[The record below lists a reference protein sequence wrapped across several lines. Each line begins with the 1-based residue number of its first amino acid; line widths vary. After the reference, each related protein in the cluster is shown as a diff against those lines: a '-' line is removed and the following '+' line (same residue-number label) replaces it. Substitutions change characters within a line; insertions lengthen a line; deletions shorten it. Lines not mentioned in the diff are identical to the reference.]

1 MQIHSMPALPSNPHQ
16 SGYTINPFLH
26 HALGIAMFGLPAL
39 ALAGKPVNEVRPL
52 SLQGQVSIDNA
63 KGAVLVRVSD
73 KPEARIAGMLG
84 DGVERIAIEGDRNN
98 LRIRV
103 INPEAMGWFGNW
115 GGGDTRL
122 GITVPSPASVALES
136 ISAASDVNGVAT
148 RRLRINTVSG
158 QVQVDASP
166 GEAQIEG
173 VSGDL
178 HLALQTDKVHAETV
192 SGDLD
197 LHGKLNGDISV
208 DTVSGKILLRADNP
222 SEVEGS
228 ALLGD
233 AELHTGFS
241 RRGQLKAESTSGD
254 LKLLLP
260 ATSSARL
267 ELSRFSGQ
275 IQSDTG
281 KVAKPEYGP
290 GSSLDARLCKGEA
303 SISMKSFSGDV
314 SVQLD

>member
-1 MQIHSMPALPSNPHQ
+1 MNR
-16 SGYTINPFLH
+16 FLH
-26 HALGIAMFGLPAL
+26 HALGIAMLGFPAL

-52 SLQGQVSIDNA
+52 SPQGQVSIDNA
-63 KGAVLVRVSD
+63 KGAVVVRVSD
-73 KPEARIAGMLG
+73 KPEVRITGMLG

-103 INPEAMGWFGNW
+103 INPEARGWFGNW
-115 GGGDTRL
+115 GGAQTGDTRL
-122 GITVPSPASVALES
+122 EITVPATASVALES
-136 ISAASDVNGVAT
+136 ISAASDVNGVAG

-166 GEAQIEG
+166 GEAQIES

-222 SEVEGS
+222 SEVEVS
-228 ALLGD
+228 AVSGD
-233 AELHTGFS
+233 AELHTGLA

-267 ELSRFSGQ
+267 ELSSFSGQ

-281 KVAKPEYGP
+281 KVAKPDYGP
-290 GSSLDARLCKGEA
+290 GSSLDARLGKGEA
-303 SISMKSFSGDV
+303 SVSMKSFSGDV
-314 SVQLD
+314 SVKLD